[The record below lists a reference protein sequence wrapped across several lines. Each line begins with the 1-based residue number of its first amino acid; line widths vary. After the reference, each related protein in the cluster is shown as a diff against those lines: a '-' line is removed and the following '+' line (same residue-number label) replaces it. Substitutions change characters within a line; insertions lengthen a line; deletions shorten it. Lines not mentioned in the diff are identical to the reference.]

1 MIALL
6 IGTLL
11 VLLFLTVPIFAGLAI
26 STLAVF
32 MAYFPGQMMD
42 MMLAQSMVKS
52 CDSFALMAIPFF
64 MLVGSLM
71 STSGLAQKLVKVAES
86 VTGDSA
92 GGLGTSAMIASMLF
106 AAISGS
112 GPATAAA
119 IGGIMIPAMMKQGY
133 GAEYSATL
141 LASGSTI
148 GPVIPPSIP
157 MIMFAVTIGCSTTT
171 LFMGGVI
178 PGIMMGIGLIV
189 YNKLY
194 SKKHNYRG
202 KPSSGGTMKAVR
214 EGIGALLMPV
224 IVLGGIY
231 TGIFTPTESAVVGV
245 VYSMAVS
252 TFIYKTLT
260 WDGLKE
266 AFVDAAIT
274 SATIMILFGGANT
287 FGRIL
292 TLADIPNQISSAILS
307 FTDSKVLIM
316 LILNFILLIVGMF
329 IDTNS
334 GVILFAPIIV
344 PILKALGY
352 HEIFIGVMMVV
363 NLCIGMLTPPMGPNL
378 FITMKIAGVSLEQA
392 MKQVVVQVVIL
403 YIVLAVMILIPDTVL
418 ILPKVFGMIPW

>member
-157 MIMFAVTIGCSTTT
+157 MIMYAVTIGCSTTT

-178 PGIMMGIGLIV
+178 PGIMMGLGLII

-202 KPSSGGTMKAVR
+202 KPSSGGPASSR
-214 EGIGALLMPV
+214 
-224 IVLGGIY
+224 
-231 TGIFTPTESAVVGV
+231 
-245 VYSMAVS
+245 
-252 TFIYKTLT
+252 
-260 WDGLKE
+260 
-266 AFVDAAIT
+266 
-274 SATIMILFGGANT
+274 
-287 FGRIL
+287 R
-292 TLADIPNQISSAILS
+292 PNQRSSASSTRWLS
-307 FTDSKVLIM
+307 AHSSTRR
-316 LILNFILLIVGMF
+316 
-329 IDTNS
+329 
-334 GVILFAPIIV
+334 
-344 PILKALGY
+344 
-352 HEIFIGVMMVV
+352 
-363 NLCIGMLTPPMGPNL
+363 
-378 FITMKIAGVSLEQA
+378 
-392 MKQVVVQVVIL
+392 
-403 YIVLAVMILIPDTVL
+403 
-418 ILPKVFGMIPW
+418 

>member
-133 GAEYSATL
+133 GA
-141 LASGSTI
+141 STRLRCS
-148 GPVIPPSIP
+148 PP
-157 MIMFAVTIGCSTTT
+157 
-171 LFMGGVI
+171 
-178 PGIMMGIGLIV
+178 
-189 YNKLY
+189 
-194 SKKHNYRG
+194 
-202 KPSSGGTMKAVR
+202 
-214 EGIGALLMPV
+214 AL
-224 IVLGGIY
+224 
-231 TGIFTPTESAVVGV
+231 
-245 VYSMAVS
+245 
-252 TFIYKTLT
+252 
-260 WDGLKE
+260 
-266 AFVDAAIT
+266 
-274 SATIMILFGGANT
+274 
-287 FGRIL
+287 R
-292 TLADIPNQISSAILS
+292 
-307 FTDSKVLIM
+307 
-316 LILNFILLIVGMF
+316 
-329 IDTNS
+329 
-334 GVILFAPIIV
+334 
-344 PILKALGY
+344 
-352 HEIFIGVMMVV
+352 
-363 NLCIGMLTPPMGPNL
+363 
-378 FITMKIAGVSLEQA
+378 
-392 MKQVVVQVVIL
+392 
-403 YIVLAVMILIPDTVL
+403 
-418 ILPKVFGMIPW
+418 

>member
-1 MIALL
+1 MIGVLVGSLL
-6 IGTLL
+6 L
-11 VLLFLTVPIFAGLAI
+11 LLFLTVPIFAGLAI

-71 STSGLAQKLVKVAES
+71 STTGLAQKLVKVAES

-133 GAEYSATL
+133 SAEYSASL

-171 LFMGGVI
+171 LFMAGVV
-178 PGIMMGIGLIV
+178 PGIMMGAGLII
-189 YNKLY
+189 YNKFI
-194 SKKHNYRG
+194 SKRYNYRG
-202 KPSSGGTMKAVR
+202 KAAAGGAGETRRAVR
-214 EGIGALLMPV
+214 DGLGALLMPV

-231 TGIFTPTESAVVGV
+231 TGIFTPPESAVVGV

-252 TFIYKTLT
+252 R
-260 WDGLKE
+260 
-266 AFVDAAIT
+266 FV
-274 SATIMILFGGANT
+274 
-287 FGRIL
+287 
-292 TLADIPNQISSAILS
+292 
-307 FTDSKVLIM
+307 
-316 LILNFILLIVGMF
+316 
-329 IDTNS
+329 
-334 GVILFAPIIV
+334 
-344 PILKALGY
+344 
-352 HEIFIGVMMVV
+352 
-363 NLCIGMLTPPMGPNL
+363 
-378 FITMKIAGVSLEQA
+378 
-392 MKQVVVQVVIL
+392 
-403 YIVLAVMILIPDTVL
+403 
-418 ILPKVFGMIPW
+418 